1 MALINQNTWTQA
13 NQYVDNYFN
22 TGHVNGAGKSGAKP
36 AVETPERLIAYF
48 QDMFQQVSQM
58 RGGDTSSTHIST
70 GTGGVLVA
78 LLARYPDRAKAQEM
92 AAQILNQ
99 GTLTLSTGANI
110 ALGVDTSPCS
120 NAALADFVS
129 GRGVFA
135 GRA

>member
-1 MALINQNTWTQA
+1 MALINQTTWAQA
-13 NQYVDNYFN
+13 NEYVENYFR
-22 TGHVNGAGKSGAKP
+22 TGNVSGRGNQPKL
-36 AVETPERLIAYF
+36 AVETPERLLAYF
-48 QDMFQQVSQM
+48 QDMFNQVSQV

-78 LLARYPDRAKAQEM
+78 LLARYPDRAKAQ
-92 AAQILNQ
+92 QIASEILHQ
-99 GTLTLSTGANI
+99 GTLTLSTGLKV

-120 NAALADFVS
+120 NAALGDFVA

>member
-1 MALINQNTWTQA
+1 MALLNQTTWSQA
-13 NQYVDNYFN
+13 NQYVDNYFQS
-22 TGHVNGAGKSGAKP
+22 GHVNGNGQSGAKAP
-36 AVETPERLIAYF
+36 VETPERLIAYF
-48 QDMFQQVSQM
+48 NDMFQQVSQM

-78 LLARYPDRAKAQEM
+78 LLARYPDRAKAQQM
-92 AAQILNQ
+92 AAEILNQ
-99 GTLTLSTGANI
+99 GSITLSTGTTI